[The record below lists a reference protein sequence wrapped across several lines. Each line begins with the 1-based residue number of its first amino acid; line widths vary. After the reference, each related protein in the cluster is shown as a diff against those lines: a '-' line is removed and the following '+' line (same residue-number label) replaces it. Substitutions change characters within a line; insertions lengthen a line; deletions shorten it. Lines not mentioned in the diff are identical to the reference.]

1 VHSMDIYEKIFNRSR
16 GDFRQWLTLVRHF
29 FRRLFINDAVFF
41 EEQMKEKII
50 AVIAIFAVFS
60 AHLSHMLL
68 WKYAWLPG
76 LGSLG
81 TSWVEK
87 CYFIFFLM
95 VLMSFIAVLEWDVI
109 FLDSRDYSNL
119 LPLPIKIRNLFSA
132 KFASVCVFI
141 FLFYLVVNSLSTILF
156 WFYLAQWHSS
166 SIFFGLRFMFVHWI
180 SAFAASFFAFFI
192 FGFLVSALITL
203 FGYKTFHQI
212 SAFLRPVLIVFFVFM
227 MVIFIAESV
236 SSFLLFSEFLQLKES
251 NSLFLYLF
259 PPMWFTGLY
268 EVLAGNRDPLFMALS
283 VFAVFAFIIPPLAFL
298 LTGALG
304 YGRYI
309 TKMQEVKKKTM
320 QLVKLKKFLL
330 RLFNRVFLRSR
341 VQRAVFYFFGKI
353 LKKSILHK
361 MRLATYL
368 AASIAVILVFLV
380 SSAGIVQTLSTV
392 NTAFLS
398 IPLILSFFLLVG
410 IRVIVNIPITVE
422 ANWIFRLTEAK
433 DKKDYFTGLKKGIFF
448 FVLFP
453 LFVLLFIF
461 YSFLWNGQISFLH
474 CLYGILLSLLL
485 MEVLFYN
492 YRKIPFACSYLP
504 GKGKLHIFWI
514 LYLVSFLIYAF
525 LLSFIE
531 YKILN
536 SALYLIIS
544 YGVIFILIAALK
556 TSKKHLL
563 PKKLEIKYEERP
575 EPAMVTLT
583 PYE

>member
-1 VHSMDIYEKIFNRSR
+1 
-16 GDFRQWLTLVRHF
+16 
-29 FRRLFINDAVFF
+29 
-41 EEQMKEKII
+41 
-50 AVIAIFAVFS
+50 
-60 AHLSHMLL
+60 MLL
-68 WKYAWLPG
+68 WKYAWIPDA
-76 LGSLG
+76 G

-109 FLDSRDYSNL
+109 FLDSRDYLNL
-119 LPLPIKIRNLFSA
+119 LPLPIKTRTLFSA
-132 KFASVCVFI
+132 KFASVWFFV
-141 FLFYLVVNSLSTILF
+141 FLFYLVVNSLSTLMF
-156 WFYLAQWHSS
+156 WFYLAQWRSS
-166 SIFFGLRFMFVHWI
+166 SIIYGLRFMVVHWI
-180 SAFAASFFAFFI
+180 SALAASFFAFFI
-192 FGFLVSALITL
+192 FGFFMGALISI
-203 FGYKTFHQI
+203 FGYKIFNQI

-227 MVIFIAESV
+227 LVFFVAESLGN
-236 SSFLLFSEFLQLKES
+236 FLLFSDFMQLKES

-268 EVLAGNRDPLFMALS
+268 EVLTGNRDSLFLALS
-283 VFAVFAFIIPPLAFL
+283 TLAVFAFILPPLAFY

-304 YGRYI
+304 YGRYM
-309 TKMQEVKKKTM
+309 TKMQEAKKKTM
-320 QLVKLKKFLL
+320 HLVKLKKSLL
-330 RLFNRVFLRSR
+330 GLFNRIFLKSR

-368 AASIAVILVFLV
+368 AASIAVILVILV
-380 SSAGIVQTLSTV
+380 SSAGIVQTLSSV

-410 IRVIVNIPITVE
+410 MRVIVNIPITVE
-422 ANWIFRLTEAK
+422 ANWIFRLTETK

-453 LFVLLFIF
+453 LFVLLFLF
-461 YSFLWNGQISFLH
+461 YSFLWSWQIAFFH
-474 CLYGILLSLLL
+474 CLYGILVSLML

-514 LYLVSFLIYAF
+514 LYLISFSIYAF

-531 YKILN
+531 FKILN
-536 SALYLIIS
+536 SPLYLFIS
-544 YGVIFILIAALK
+544 YGVVLILIAALK
-556 TSKKHLL
+556 ASKKYFL
-563 PKKLEIKYEERP
+563 PKKLEIKYEEIP

>member
-1 VHSMDIYEKIFNRSR
+1 MDIYEKIFSLAK
-16 GDFRQWLTLVRHF
+16 GDFKQSLTLVRHF
-29 FRRLFINDAVFF
+29 YRRLFINDVVFF

-50 AVIAIFAVFS
+50 AILAIFAVFS

-68 WKYAWLPG
+68 WKYVWIPDA
-76 LGSLG
+76 G

-95 VLMSFIAVLEWDVI
+95 VLMGFIAVLEWDVI

-119 LPLPIKIRNLFSA
+119 IPLPIKMRNLFSA
-132 KFASVCVFI
+132 KFASVCFFI
-141 FLFYLVVNSLSTILF
+141 FLFCLVVNSLSTLMF
-156 WFYLAQWHSS
+156 WFYLPQWRSS
-166 SIFFGLRFMFVHWI
+166 SIFFGLRFMFVHLI
-180 SAFAASFFAFFI
+180 SAFTASFFAFFI
-192 FGFLVSALITL
+192 IGFLVGALITL
-203 FGYKTFHQI
+203 FGYKIFNQI
-212 SAFLRPVLIVFFVFM
+212 STFLRPVLIVFFVFM
-227 MVIFIAESV
+227 IVFIIAESV
-236 SSFLLFSEFLQLKES
+236 GSFQLFSDFLQLKES

-268 EVLAGNRDPLFMALS
+268 EVLVGNSDSLFLTLS
-283 VFAVFAFIIPPLAFL
+283 VFAVFAFILPSLAFY
-298 LTGALG
+298 LTGVLG

-309 TKMQEVKKKTM
+309 TKMQEAKKKT
-320 QLVKLKKFLL
+320 LHFVKLKKFLL
-330 RLFNRVFLRSR
+330 KLFNRVFLRSC

-353 LKKSILHK
+353 LKKSIFHK
-361 MRLATYL
+361 MRLTTYL
-368 AASIAVILVFLV
+368 AASIAVILVILV
-380 SSAGIVQTLSTV
+380 SSSGIIQTLSSV
-392 NTAFLS
+392 NTSLLS

-422 ANWIFRLTEAK
+422 ANWIFRLTETI

-453 LFVLLFIF
+453 LFVFLFLF
-461 YSFLWNGQISFLH
+461 YSFLWDWQIAFLH
-474 CLYGILLSLLL
+474 CLYGILVSLLL

-504 GKGKLHIFWI
+504 GKGKLHYYWI

-536 SALYLIIS
+536 SPLYLFIS
-544 YGVIFILIAALK
+544 YGVVFIMISALK
-556 TSKKHLL
+556 ASKKYILHE
-563 PKKLEIKYEERP
+563 KLEIKYEEIL
-575 EPAMVTLT
+575 EPIMVTLT

>member
-1 VHSMDIYEKIFNRSR
+1 MNIYEKIFSRSR
-16 GDFRQWLTLVRHF
+16 GDFKQWLILVRHF
-29 FRRLFINDAVFF
+29 FNRLFINDVVSF
-41 EEQMKEKII
+41 EEQMKEKVI
-50 AVIAIFAVFS
+50 AVLAIFAVFS
-60 AHLSHMLL
+60 AHLSHRLL
-68 WKYAWLPG
+68 WKYVWIPDAG
-76 LGSLG
+76 I
-81 TSWVEK
+81 SWVEK

-95 VLMSFIAVLEWDVI
+95 VLMGLIAVLEWDAV

-119 LPLPIKIRNLFSA
+119 LPLPVKIRNLFSA
-132 KFASVCVFI
+132 KFASLCFFI
-141 FLFYLVVNSLSTILF
+141 FMFYLVVNSLSTILF
-156 WFYLAQWHSS
+156 WFYLAQWQSP
-166 SIFFGLRFMFVHWI
+166 SIFYGLRFMLVHWI
-180 SAFAASFFAFFI
+180 SAFAASFFVFFI
-192 FGFLVSALITL
+192 FGFFMGALICI
-203 FGYKTFHQI
+203 FGYKIFNQI

-227 MVIFIAESV
+227 LVFFIAESV
-236 SSFLLFSEFLQLKES
+236 GNFLLFSEFQQFKES

-268 EVLAGNRDPLFMALS
+268 EVLAGNKDSLFQALS
-283 VFAVFAFIIPPLAFL
+283 VFAVFAFILPPLAFY
-298 LTGALG
+298 LTGTLG
-304 YGRYI
+304 YGRYMM
-309 TKMQEVKKKTM
+309 KMQEAKKKTLH
-320 QLVKLKKFLL
+320 LVKLKKFLL
-330 RLFNRVFLRSR
+330 RLFNRVFLKSN

-368 AASIAVILVFLV
+368 AASIAVILVILV
-380 SSAGIVQTLSTV
+380 SSAGIVQTLSSV

-422 ANWIFRLTEAK
+422 ANWIFRMTETK
-433 DKKDYFTGLKKGIFF
+433 DIKDYFTGLKKGIFF

-453 LFVLLFIF
+453 LFILLFLF
-461 YSFLWNGQISFLH
+461 YSFLWNWQIAFFH
-474 CLYGILLSLLL
+474 CLYGILVSLLL

-514 LYLVSFLIYAF
+514 LYLISFLIYAF

-536 SALYLIIS
+536 SPLYLFIS
-544 YGVIFILIAALK
+544 YGVVLILIAAVRA
-556 TSKKHLL
+556 SKKSLL
-563 PKKLEIKYEERP
+563 PKKLEIKYEETI
-575 EPAMVTLT
+575 EPMMVTLT